1 VQVSG
6 ISLPIV
12 LGQINVGL
20 AYGSLALCK
29 RFRTATASPMH
40 FVYVHN
46 AGRSQATA
54 AHLAHFAGERVEVRR
69 LIRTCGHRPPDQ

>member
-1 VQVSG
+1 
-6 ISLPIV
+6 
-12 LGQINVGL
+12 
-20 AYGSLALCK
+20 
-29 RFRTATASPMH
+29 MH